1 MRMNSSHETKLHR
14 LFRMKGEIYQEADL
28 NICLKNLK
36 LQETDLVITSN
47 SQMKKIK
54 ETNALGKAVLLN
66 MDAYGTKEPKEE
78 WVDDIL
84 KVANAYPYKRI
95 IAIGGGTV
103 IDVSKLCVF
112 GDGRSVQELYSDKR
126 EVRKTRELIALPTT
140 CGTGSEITNVSVV
153 EFPSLHSKLGLQMDA
168 LFPDKA
174 ILIGELLTS
183 LPYKTFALTSIDA
196 LAHAIEALLSPKAT
210 PYTDMYARSAISGI
224 VENLQETRKT
234 KKLPQDMQKSLICAN
249 MAGVAFSIAGC
260 ATMHALSFPLGANCQ
275 LAHGEAVYA
284 VFAQTL
290 QYYQKKNIPLYKL
303 ENALKDLPA
312 DISSV
317 SGLQKLLS
325 EIYPCPDFKALG
337 IDEGICDTWAVSVYE
352 KQQRLLV
359 NSPCVLNSNDLAAI
373 YKSCI

>member
-140 CGTGSEITNVSVV
+140 CGTGSEVTNVSVV

-183 LPYKTFALTSIDA
+183 LPLHSHPSMHWHMRLRLCF
-196 LAHAIEALLSPKAT
+196 HPRQT
-210 PYTDMYARSAISGI
+210 PI
-224 VENLQETRKT
+224 Q
-234 KKLPQDMQKSLICAN
+234 IC
-249 MAGVAFSIAGC
+249 M
-260 ATMHALSFPLGANCQ
+260 
-275 LAHGEAVYA
+275 
-284 VFAQTL
+284 
-290 QYYQKKNIPLYKL
+290 L
-303 ENALKDLPA
+303 EVRFQVLWK
-312 DISSV
+312 
-317 SGLQKLLS
+317 
-325 EIYPCPDFKALG
+325 
-337 IDEGICDTWAVSVYE
+337 ICRRHE
-352 KQQRLLV
+352 KQRSSLRICRKV
-359 NSPCVLNSNDLAAI
+359 
-373 YKSCI
+373 

>member
-1 MRMNSSHETKLHR
+1 MRMNSSHETKLHL
-14 LFRMKGEIYQEADL
+14 LFRMKGEIDQEADL

-84 KVANAYPYKRI
+84 KVANAYPYERI

-140 CGTGSEITNVSVV
+140 CGTGSEVTNVSVV

-196 LAHAIEALLSPKAT
+196 LAHAIEALLSPKAN
-210 PYTDMYARSAISGI
+210 PYTDMYCGKSAGDTKNKEAPSGYAEKSDLCQYGGSRFQYSGMCHHACTVLSFGCELSACPWRSSLCRICTDSAILS
-224 VENLQETRKT
+224 
-234 KKLPQDMQKSLICAN
+234 KKEYTTIQA
-249 MAGVAFSIAGC
+249 
-260 ATMHALSFPLGANCQ
+260 
-275 LAHGEAVYA
+275 
-284 VFAQTL
+284 
-290 QYYQKKNIPLYKL
+290 
-303 ENALKDLPA
+303 
-312 DISSV
+312 
-317 SGLQKLLS
+317 
-325 EIYPCPDFKALG
+325 
-337 IDEGICDTWAVSVYE
+337 
-352 KQQRLLV
+352 
-359 NSPCVLNSNDLAAI
+359 
-373 YKSCI
+373 

>member
-1 MRMNSSHETKLHR
+1 MHSLHETALHR
-14 LFRMKGEIYQEADL
+14 LFRIKGEIYQEPDL
-28 NICLKNLK
+28 KACLKKLK

-47 SQMKKIK
+47 SQMKKIE
-54 ETNALGKAVLLN
+54 ETNALGKAALLN

-78 WVDDIL
+78 WVDEIL
-84 KVANAYPYKRI
+84 KEANAYPYERI
-95 IAIGGGTV
+95 IAIGGGAV

-112 GDGRSVQELYSDKR
+112 GDGRTVQELYNDK
-126 EVRKTRELIALPTT
+126 EKLRKTRELIAMPTT

-174 ILIGELLTS
+174 ILIEELLIS

-196 LAHAIEALLSPKAT
+196 LAHAIEALLSPKAN
-210 PYTDMYARSAISGI
+210 PYTDMYAKSAILGI
-224 VENLQETRKT
+224 LENLQEVKGTQ
-234 KKLPQDMQKSLICAN
+234 KLPQALQKSLICAN
-249 MAGVAFSIAGC
+249 MAGIAFSIAGC
-260 ATMHALSFPLGANCQ
+260 ATMHALSFPLGTNCQ

-290 QYYQKKNIPLYKL
+290 RYYEKKHIPLCKL
-303 ENALKDLPA
+303 ENVLKSLPEGP
-312 DISSV
+312 SSIL
-317 SGLQKLLS
+317 GLQELLS

-337 IDEGICDTWAVSVYE
+337 IHEGICDTWAVSVYE

-359 NSPCVLNSNDLAAI
+359 NSPCVLSSGDLAAI

>member
-1 MRMNSSHETKLHR
+1 
-14 LFRMKGEIYQEADL
+14 MKGEIYQEADL

-84 KVANAYPYKRI
+84 KVANAYPYERI

-140 CGTGSEITNVSVV
+140 CGTGSEVTNVSVV

-196 LAHAIEALLSPKAT
+196 LAHAIEALLTQGKT
-210 PYTDMYARSAISGI
+210 LYEQICMLEAISGDW
-224 VENLQETRKT
+224 K
-234 KKLPQDMQKSLICAN
+234 ICRR
-249 MAGVAFSIAGC
+249 
-260 ATMHALSFPLGANCQ
+260 H
-275 LAHGEAVYA
+275 
-284 VFAQTL
+284 
-290 QYYQKKNIPLYKL
+290 
-303 ENALKDLPA
+303 
-312 DISSV
+312 
-317 SGLQKLLS
+317 
-325 EIYPCPDFKALG
+325 
-337 IDEGICDTWAVSVYE
+337 E
-352 KQQRLLV
+352 KQRSSLRICRKV
-359 NSPCVLNSNDLAAI
+359 
-373 YKSCI
+373 

>member
-1 MRMNSSHETKLHR
+1 M
-14 LFRMKGEIYQEADL
+14 
-28 NICLKNLK
+28 
-36 LQETDLVITSN
+36 VITSN

-84 KVANAYPYKRI
+84 KVANAYPYERI

-112 GDGRSVQELYSDKR
+112 GDDRSVQELYSDKR

-140 CGTGSEITNVSVV
+140 CGTGSEVTNVSVV

-196 LAHAIEALLSPKAT
+196 LAHAIEALLSP
-210 PYTDMYARSAISGI
+210 R
-224 VENLQETRKT
+224 
-234 KKLPQDMQKSLICAN
+234 
-249 MAGVAFSIAGC
+249 
-260 ATMHALSFPLGANCQ
+260 
-275 LAHGEAVYA
+275 
-284 VFAQTL
+284 QTL
-290 QYYQKKNIPLYKL
+290 YRY
-303 ENALKDLPA
+303 
-312 DISSV
+312 V
-317 SGLQKLLS
+317 
-325 EIYPCPDFKALG
+325 C
-337 IDEGICDTWAVSVYE
+337 
-352 KQQRLLV
+352 
-359 NSPCVLNSNDLAAI
+359 
-373 YKSCI
+373 